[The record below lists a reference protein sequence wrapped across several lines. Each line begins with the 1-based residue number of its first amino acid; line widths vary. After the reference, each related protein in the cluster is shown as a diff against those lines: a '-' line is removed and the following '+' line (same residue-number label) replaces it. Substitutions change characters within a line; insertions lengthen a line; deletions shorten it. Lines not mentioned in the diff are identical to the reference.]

1 MRSGP
6 TGLHRTAKPVKVL
19 ALLVSMFIG
28 GCSTLN
34 IFRGPDDF
42 CRQMSSGYSS
52 SLEAAVARESRKEP
66 PNGALTQPYSRAQWD
81 KYWNSRIYHMWDIG
95 PESCNG
101 TYEGPAG
108 PALIQNALDT
118 RRERGLPE
126 VNLEPRN
133 EDKDL
138 QP

>member
-1 MRSGP
+1 MK
-6 TGLHRTAKPVKVL
+6 AL
-19 ALLVSMFIG
+19 ALLLSILIA
-28 GCSTLN
+28 GCSMLN
-34 IFRGPDDF
+34 TFRGPDDF
-42 CRQMSSGYSS
+42 CRQMSSGYPA
-52 SLEAAVARESRKEP
+52 SLEDAIARESRKEP

-108 PALIQNALDT
+108 PVLIQNALDK
-118 RRERGLPE
+118 RREIGLPK
-126 VNLEPRN
+126 VNLESRN
-133 EDKDL
+133 EDKDI